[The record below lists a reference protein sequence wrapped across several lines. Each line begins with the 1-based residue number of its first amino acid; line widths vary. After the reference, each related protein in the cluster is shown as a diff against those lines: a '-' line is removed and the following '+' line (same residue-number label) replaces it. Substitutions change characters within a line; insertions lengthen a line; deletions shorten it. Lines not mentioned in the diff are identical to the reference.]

1 MSGNR
6 KIEDILSEEK
16 RQALIDAER
25 RAQLTADQRQA
36 ENDIREYVLI
46 LRKRSHLSSAERRI
60 IVERVERRAFRTQA
74 TTSGGGTT

>member
-25 RAQLTADQRQA
+25 PG
-36 ENDIREYVLI
+36 
-46 LRKRSHLSSAERRI
+46 
-60 IVERVERRAFRTQA
+60 RTPLDF
-74 TTSGGGTT
+74 